1 MMTLDWVLKTFL
13 SNVNQLTGFYLTQ
26 IFTERC
32 FQTDYRTLGFNSNN
46 STKYIQTSRCKN
58 PHQIWQNLRCDKN
71 PHEKFSLEKKSSS
84 LLFKKTMP
92 RLVQGYIGWSFSF
105 ISPKWQIDEKVN
117 LWNSCTLFTDK
128 FATFLWYI
136 GTPFSNGKNKV
147 TGQTKHAVKSGNGC
161 YWMNEWNTFYFKT
174 EIYNLPSYEIQF
186 IVLI

>member
-1 MMTLDWVLKTFL
+1 MMALDWVLKTFL

-58 PHQIWQNLRCDKN
+58 PHQ
-71 PHEKFSLEKKSSS
+71 SSS

-136 GTPFSNGKNKV
+136 GTPFSNGKNKL